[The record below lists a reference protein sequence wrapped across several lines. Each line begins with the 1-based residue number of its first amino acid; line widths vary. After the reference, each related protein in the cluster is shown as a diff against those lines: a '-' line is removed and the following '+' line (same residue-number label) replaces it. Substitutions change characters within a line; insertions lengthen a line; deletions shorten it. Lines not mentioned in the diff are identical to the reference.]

1 MHYPNAL
8 RFISLPVAAG
18 LGVALVVA
26 CANDP
31 PTAPQKF
38 NPAAPTFTVSYT
50 DDVNGACPNGY
61 KELSVT
67 PGLFVYGD
75 TDGDGLT
82 CRKGGSGGG
91 GKKGGGP
98 KK

>member
-26 CANDP
+26 CTNDS

-38 NPAAPTFTVSYT
+38 NPSMPTFDYKFT
-50 DDVNGACPNGY
+50 DDIDGTCHGGTLFTVN
-61 KELSVT
+61 
-67 PGLFVYGD
+67 PGEFND
-75 TDGDGLT
+75 ADRDGLV
-82 CRKGGSGGG
+82 CRKGGSGG